1 MIEKDNIQ
9 ELFSKAFENQTA
21 PVRPELWSGVQAKMA
36 AAGVGG
42 TTAAVKGVSAL
53 TKWILGSAAIGT
65 VGVISTVAVLNSSD
79 TKQPENINKQPVIT
93 EVKDI
98 KEDKSTIDE
107 SINKGSTTKVENDA
121 IILDYNF
128 PPLVTSTPSFAVRN
142 VITDLP
148 DNPSVT
154 DPQII
159 NDVDENPVVL
169 EPVVEH
175 KTPQDFTST
184 PAHVVENEEP
194 VHTVL
199 ESKMTKFPNV
209 FSPNGDGN
217 NDVYAIE
224 IENKHFIKSFLVQ
237 IYNVDNKVVYQSTDP
252 DFKWNGE
259 YNNTITEGM
268 YFCLVTIVDASGK
281 VIKDKQL
288 IEARK

>member
-1 MIEKDNIQ
+1 VIEKDNIQ

-21 PVRPELWSGVQAKMA
+21 PVKPELWSGVQAKMA

-65 VGVISTVAVLNSSD
+65 VGVITTVAVLNSSE
-79 TKQPENINKQPVIT
+79 TKQPENITKQPVIIQ
-93 EVKDI
+93 EKD
-98 KEDKSTIDE
+98 KNEDKSTIEQTSNE
-107 SINKGSTTKVENDA
+107 SSTNQKQNEVINLDIDLPFIASDPLFTNRQGIEVLLPRTTQSSSSLIEKKEDVPTVVKDPIVEPK
-121 IILDYNF
+121 IPQELS
-128 PPLVTSTPSFAVRN
+128 STP
-142 VITDLP
+142 P
-148 DNPSVT
+148 H
-154 DPQII
+154 
-159 NDVDENPVVL
+159 
-169 EPVVEH
+169 VE
-175 KTPQDFTST
+175 
-184 PAHVVENEEP
+184 ENEEP

-224 IENKHFIKSFLVQ
+224 IENKEMIKSFLVQ
-237 IYNVDNKVVYQSTDP
+237 IFNVENKIVFESNNP
-252 DFKWNGE
+252 DFEWNGE
-259 YNNTITEGM
+259 YNNTIKEGM
-268 YFCLVTIVDASGK
+268 YFCLVTIIDASGK

>member
-21 PVRPELWSGVQAKMA
+21 PVKPELWSGVQTKMA

-65 VGVISTVAVLNSSD
+65 VGVITTFAVLNSSD
-79 TKQPENINKQPVIT
+79 TKQPENIIKQPVIT
-93 EVKDI
+93 QVKDRN
-98 KEDKSTIDE
+98 EDKSTIKQSFKE
-107 SINKGSTTKVENDA
+107 GSTKQEQNEP

-128 PPLVTSTPSFAVRN
+128 PLVASNPLCTYRNAIVDLPNNSAITNPMVINNENEKPIVKEPIVEPKIPQDLSSTP
-142 VITDLP
+142 P
-148 DNPSVT
+148 H
-154 DPQII
+154 
-159 NDVDENPVVL
+159 
-169 EPVVEH
+169 VE
-175 KTPQDFTST
+175 
-184 PAHVVENEEP
+184 ENEEP

-217 NDVYAIE
+217 NDLYAIE
-224 IENKHFIKSFLVQ
+224 IENKEMIKSFLVQ
-237 IYNVDNKVVYQSTDP
+237 IFNVENKIVFESNNP
-252 DFKWNGE
+252 DFEWNGE
-259 YNNTITEGM
+259 YNNTIKEGM